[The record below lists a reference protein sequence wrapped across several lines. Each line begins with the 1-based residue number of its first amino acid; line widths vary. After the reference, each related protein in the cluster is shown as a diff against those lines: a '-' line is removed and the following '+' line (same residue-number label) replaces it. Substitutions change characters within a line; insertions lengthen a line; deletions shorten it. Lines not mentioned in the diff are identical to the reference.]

1 MFLLGLFLIVLVLL
15 VVGVVLAIRAV
26 TRTLTGARPDGT
38 SAGLEPGMLQ
48 NGAYLALIVLILGVA
63 VGWLGG
69 L

>member
-1 MFLLGLFLIVLVLL
+1 MVRLGLFLIV
-15 VVGVVLAIRAV
+15 VLALIIGGALIVRAV
-26 TRTLTGARPDGT
+26 TRGLAGARPGGT

-48 NGAYLALIVLILGVA
+48 NGAYLALIVLIFGVA